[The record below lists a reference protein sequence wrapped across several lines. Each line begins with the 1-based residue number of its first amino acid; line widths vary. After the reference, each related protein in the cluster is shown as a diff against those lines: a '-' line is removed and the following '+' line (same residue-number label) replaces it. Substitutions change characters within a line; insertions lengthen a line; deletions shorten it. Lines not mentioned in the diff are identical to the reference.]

1 MAGEYRDV
9 AFAPLYPAI
18 IRVLSAPWPA
28 FAGLISVVFSNVVF
42 LAALGLLARLG
53 TPYLGRRRAA
63 LAAGLL
69 AIYPFASAFGM
80 AYTESLFLL
89 FIVAA
94 FLAAERRHRA
104 WAGVFLALA
113 VLSRLQGVGLIVPL
127 WILML
132 RQDGWRPRAS
142 LGWLLLG
149 PLAALG
155 FVLYVGTVTGSP
167 TGFLDAQQAWGR
179 SGIGGAAPD
188 ETIAAK
194 FSPYQAA
201 LVLTLLWSAFLL
213 VFRRTDRMR
222 FEYWLVPVVFIA
234 AELSSGSLEAVG
246 RITMLAF
253 PYAWILANRRSLFM
267 RRAWPVIS
275 AGLFTTVAIL
285 QFGGLLGAVTPDR
298 RPARLQRGGADRAG
312 PRRAVRPAL
321 RGERRIGPRWLP
333 HADRGARGRRRQH
346 RRHGRP
352 RPRPAPRPATAAG
365 GRHAARCCRCPT
377 AARAPRCGPGCSP
390 RPSDLVVF
398 ADADMA
404 TPPDQLPAAG
414 RGAAPT
420 TTSPSGRGS
429 SPTAATCGRR
439 SPRFRR
445 LLGQAFHLL
454 ASIWVVG
461 QVQDTQCGFK
471 GFTREAAHDLFAP
484 PADHQHRLRR
494 GAHLPRPPPRLPDR
508 RRPDPLVRTS
518 AARGCTARPRPG
530 VRVAWDLFR
539 IPLLH
544 RCWVGSCVDRRA

>member
-1 MAGEYRDV
+1 MSTSPLTVNAPAAGLRTRVGALAEEFRLDAGIVAMFVASRLLLVGAAVVAETLIPRNPALIPGDSAPILTSLTSWDGWYYLGIVRDGYHANPVAGEYRDV

-42 LAALGLLARLG
+42 LGALGLLARLG

-89 FIVAA
+89 LIVAA

-127 WILML
+127 WVLML

-155 FVLYVGTVTGSP
+155 FVLYVGAVTGSP

-194 FSPYQAA
+194 FTPYQAA

-213 VFRRTDRMR
+213 VFRRADRMR

-285 QFGGLLGAVTPDR
+285 QFGGY
-298 RPARLQRGGADRAG
+298 
-312 PRRAVRPAL
+312 
-321 RGERRIGPRWLP
+321 
-333 HADRGARGRRRQH
+333 
-346 RRHGRP
+346 
-352 RPRPAPRPATAAG
+352 
-365 GRHAARCCRCPT
+365 
-377 AARAPRCGPGCSP
+377 
-390 RPSDLVVF
+390 
-398 ADADMA
+398 
-404 TPPDQLPAAG
+404 
-414 RGAAPT
+414 
-420 TTSPSGRGS
+420 
-429 SPTAATCGRR
+429 
-439 SPRFRR
+439 
-445 LLGQAFHLL
+445 
-454 ASIWVVG
+454 WV
-461 QVQDTQCGFK
+461 
-471 GFTREAAHDLFAP
+471 P
-484 PADHQHRLRR
+484 
-494 GAHLPRPPPRLPDR
+494 
-508 RRPDPLVRTS
+508 
-518 AARGCTARPRPG
+518 
-530 VRVAWDLFR
+530 
-539 IPLLH
+539 
-544 RCWVGSCVDRRA
+544 